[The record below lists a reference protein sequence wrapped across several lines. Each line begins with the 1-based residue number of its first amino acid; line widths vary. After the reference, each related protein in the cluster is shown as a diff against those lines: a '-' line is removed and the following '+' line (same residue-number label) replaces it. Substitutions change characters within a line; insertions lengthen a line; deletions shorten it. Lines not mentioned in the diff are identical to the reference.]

1 MTRQATIPDTARVAG
16 GVVLPTL
23 AGGVLKR
30 RPRVMALAE
39 LLQLDRPAVG
49 LLRRLHARH
58 GPGPLLL
65 RVPGRSIAL
74 VLDAEDVE
82 RVLANTPSPFHPA
95 SLEKRAALNHF
106 QPHAVL
112 ATKSTEREPRRR
124 YNEAVLET
132 GHELHSLA
140 GQTRTVVR
148 EETERLLA
156 NTTELDWA
164 TFNTAWWRIVRRIVF
179 GDGARD
185 EHAVTDELARLR
197 LRANWAYLLPK
208 SKRARQ
214 SLHQRIGDLL
224 ARAESGSL
232 AAKIA
237 ELPTESGIDPAGQV
251 PHWLFAFDAA
261 GMATLRTLALLATH
275 PRQNTDAHADLDDP
289 ALSYL
294 RGCVLDTVRLWPT
307 TPVLLR
313 ESTTATSWHGTQLP
327 PGTTFFVFTP
337 YFHRDPEAI
346 PFADEFEPQA
356 WLDGR
361 AEQHPALVPFS
372 DGPGRCPGENL
383 VLFVTSTMLAELL
396 RRGDYRLLSPRTLSP
411 QRPLPATLDNFG
423 LRFAVD
429 PKVIAPK

>member
-1 MTRQATIPDTARVAG
+1 MTQQATIPDTAKVAG

-23 AGGVLKR
+23 AGGVIKR

-39 LLQLDRPAVG
+39 RLQLDRPAIG
-49 LLRRLHARH
+49 LLRGLHARY
-58 GPGPLLL
+58 GAGPLLL

-74 VLDAEDVE
+74 VLDAQDVE
-82 RVLANTPSPFHPA
+82 RVLTNTPAPFHPA
-95 SLEKRAALNHF
+95 GFEKRAALNHF

-132 GHELHSLA
+132 GHDLYSLA
-140 GQTRTVVR
+140 DQARTVVR

-156 NTTELDWA
+156 DATELDWA
-164 TFNTAWWRIVRRIVF
+164 AFNTAWWRIVRRIVF
-179 GDGARD
+179 GDAARD

-197 LRANWAYLLPK
+197 LRANWAFLWPK
-208 SKRARQ
+208 AGRAQQ
-214 SLHQRIGDLL
+214 SLQRRISELL
-224 ARAESGSL
+224 DRAESGSL
-232 AAKIA
+232 AAKIS
-237 ELPTESGIDPAGQV
+237 ELPTEPGIDPAGQV

-275 PRQNTDAHADLDDP
+275 PRQAARAHADLDDP
-289 ALSYL
+289 ALPYL

-346 PFADEFEPQA
+346 PFADGFDPQA

-372 DGPGRCPGENL
+372 DGPAKCPGENL

-396 RRGDYRLLSPRTLSP
+396 RRGDYRLMSPQALSP

-423 LRFAVD
+423 LRFAAE
-429 PKVIAPK
+429 PKAASPK